1 MIRFANIMQLL
12 ATNGYSTYRLRQ
24 EKILSEGT
32 LTRLRNEEPITTTT
46 LDIICRLCHCQPG
59 ELLTW
64 VPDEPPEE

>member
-1 MIRFANIMQLL
+1 MIRFANIMQIL
-12 ATNGYSTYRLRQ
+12 AANGYSTYRLRQ

-64 VPDEPPEE
+64 VPDETPEE